1 MASESGYSWQ
11 DARHPSLGSDPDD
24 RSWMRWWTSLAL
36 LLSVLLHVVLIIVFD
51 VIKVET
57 WTGKLNPDQSVLAF
71 KTSRIPTVDKALLE
85 ELPFET
91 PDNAAAEP
99 EPTVAEPT
107 PLVDT
112 SLDEFEL
119 QEMLA
124 DKEVKLTPQVEE
136 ATRIIAEDSPQMR
149 DTKPPGPDFD
159 NVASMSSEAFEV
171 ELKSMR
177 SNLLSSK
184 RASEFQPSLELN
196 DLATNMDD
204 GEDLLQQGAKA
215 LTRGTGSDQVVDGF
229 SNLNDLLAQT
239 GPLADNTKPI
249 LMPTDLLFEYDSYAL
264 REEAKLSLMRL
275 GILIQR
281 NPDSEFVIEGHT
293 DSFGNSEYN
302 RQLSLQRATAVRNWL
317 VNSLRIQAN
326 NIRTVGFGETRPIVN
341 PNGDVQQQALNRRV
355 EIEINK
361 RTPQR
366 VPNPLN
372 SPQ

>member
-1 MASESGYSWQ
+1 MAAESEYSWQ

-36 LLSVLLHVVLIIVFD
+36 LLSVLLHVILIIVFD

-57 WTGKLNPDQSVLAF
+57 WATNLNPDQRVLAF
-71 KTSRIPTVDKALLE
+71 KTSRVPTVDKSLLE
-85 ELPFET
+85 EIPLAT
-91 PDNAAAEP
+91 PESPAEP
-99 EPTVAEPT
+99 EPVVAEPT

-112 SLDEFEL
+112 SIDEFEL

-136 ATRIIAEDSPQMR
+136 ATRIVSEETPKMR

-159 NVASMSSEAFEV
+159 NVASVSSEAFEV

-184 RASEFQPSLELN
+184 RASEFQPSLEIN
-196 DLATNMDD
+196 DLATNLDD
-204 GEDLLQQGAKA
+204 GEDLLHQRAKA
-215 LTRGTGSDQVVDGF
+215 LTKGTGNEHVVDGF

-249 LMPTDLLFEYDSYAL
+249 LMPTDLLFEYDSYDL

-281 NPDSEFVIEGHT
+281 NPNSEFIIEGHT
-293 DSFGNSEYN
+293 DSFGNDEYN
-302 RQLSLQRATAVRNWL
+302 RQLSVQRANAVRNWL

-326 NIRTVGFGETRPIVN
+326 NIRTVGFGESRPIVD
-341 PNGDVQQQALNRRV
+341 PRGDVQQQALNRRV

-361 RTPQR
+361 RPGRT
-366 VPNPLN
+366 PNPLN
-372 SPQ
+372 Q